1 LRRLLHTKFS
11 FIQLVLL
18 SLALLIGC
26 SRGAYAPIAEKPADS
41 FHLFKS
47 LDHGESWTKVGSGL
61 PQSRRINSL
70 LVTGVAAYA
79 GTDAGVYISTDDGR
93 TWSESHL
100 SSTARIQCLLAVGQQ
115 VFAGTRSAGVF
126 VSKDNGRSWRPLA
139 GGLTDLNVR
148 SLANLGPEIYA
159 GTDEQRVFVLARGAE
174 SWDRFGRGLPERSQV
189 FDLAVDGLSVYAA
202 LYSKGLYRLNSGGE
216 NWTKVGDVTPLE
228 FLVQDGALLAGLN
241 PGGVFR
247 SIDGG
252 ATWTLSR
259 GISSEAPIWTL
270 GSSSSNLLAGTSP
283 GAVWRSSDLGASWR
297 PSAAGL
303 PSGAAVIAIGSN
315 NSYMLAAVSK

>member
-1 LRRLLHTKFS
+1 LHTKFS
-11 FIQLVLL
+11 VIQLVLL
-18 SLALLIGC
+18 SLVLVIGC
-26 SRGAYAPIAEKPADS
+26 SRHEYSPITAKPADS

-47 LDHGESWTKVGSGL
+47 LDQGESWTKVRSGL
-61 PQSRRINSL
+61 PQSKRINSL
-70 LVTGVAAYA
+70 LIAGATAYA
-79 GTDAGVYISTDDGR
+79 GTDAGVFISADDGQ

-148 SLANLGPEIYA
+148 SLVNLGPEVYA
-159 GTDEQRVFVLARGAE
+159 GTDEQGVFVLARGAE
-174 SWDRFGRGLPERSQV
+174 SWDRIGRGLPERSQV

-202 LYSKGLYRLNSGGE
+202 LYSKGLYRLDGGE
-216 NWTKVGDVTPLE
+216 NWAKVGDVTPLE
-228 FLVQDGALLAGLN
+228 VLVQDGALLAGLN